1 MTKEL
6 CCYSDYHIMSWN
18 EMQIGTI
25 YYHINAHYF
34 AIKTGKQSYFDITNN
49 RSSKRG
55 KLLQGAGDY
64 KNFIKCSYNVE
75 VI

>member
-25 YYHINAHYF
+25 YYHINAHYLLS
-34 AIKTGKQSYFDITNN
+34 KQASSLILILQTIVHQKEVNYFKAQVII
-49 RSSKRG
+49 RILS
-55 KLLQGAGDY
+55 
-64 KNFIKCSYNVE
+64 NVR
-75 VI
+75 IMWR